1 MPRVGT
7 HFVLWQSVP
16 HALWVAEDGLGW
28 WPHAVKGPE
37 NEVSAQPNRPPPQP
51 IPCWRATFAIQQKNG
66 DSGSRANVWNG
77 AVAVIELLAAND
89 SRRLN
94 AGARVSPLSGGSV
107 EPHLAAGH
115 GLRHRAR
122 SCHTAACV
130 GRQDCS
136 GHRHSRT
143 TASKSTSSM
152 PVRSRQ
158 WDSGKRPDTF
168 PEVFNAI
175 RIDLGLLR
183 LAPDVLNPVEITA
196 QRSHHVAV
204 DGAIED
210 QFVEHR
216 QTLCVRPAVAT
227 GTVFSD
233 GGKHISHR
241 DDV

>member
-1 MPRVGT
+1 MYRVNDRHGSSGVV
-7 HFVLWQSVP
+7 HSQNLYDRSRCI
-16 HALWVAEDGLGW
+16 AELVNAPD
-28 WPHAVKGPE
+28 P
-37 NEVSAQPNRPPPQP
+37 
-51 IPCWRATFAIQQKNG
+51 TFNFERLLTRKLT
-66 DSGSRANVWNG
+66 GS
-77 AVAVIELLAAND
+77 L
-89 SRRLN
+89 RLN

-107 EPHLAAGH
+107 EPRLAAGH

-136 GHRHSRT
+136 GHKHSRT